1 MLPAALA
8 LTRIGRSAD
17 ALKVLGNMSILHGE
31 TRGITLVRGEVL
43 VRIGDFQAA
52 VEAAF
57 QAGLCEVAL
66 AQADTAWIMAP
77 DAEKAGIE
85 AFKSTVANGNNNCI
99 SP

>member
-1 MLPAALA
+1 
-8 LTRIGRSAD
+8 
-17 ALKVLGNMSILHGE
+17 MSILHGE

-52 VEAAF
+52 VEALVGLIQREPNVWSIRQMAAEAAF
-57 QAGLCEVAL
+57 HAGLCEVAL